1 VARRATSQP
10 AARAAAG
17 AVGPRP
23 QDLLERERA
32 LWSRGLT
39 FVAGVDEV
47 GRGPL
52 AGPVVAA
59 AVVLPPELRL
69 EGVDDSKRLSA
80 RQRERLFEAVAGA
93 ARAIGLGAASAAE
106 IDRLNIRR
114 ATALAMQRAIGR
126 LRPAPEHLLVDGLP
140 VPELGR
146 DLQSAVVGGDRCVQ
160 CIACASIVAKVV
172 RDRLM
177 CRLARRYPGFGWER
191 NMGYGTPAHLD
202 ALRRLGATP
211 HHRRSFRPVDE
222 LGFPFPSHRR

>member
-1 VARRATSQP
+1 MARRSAGRP
-10 AARAAAG
+10 AAHVAAG
-17 AVGPRP
+17 AEGPRP
-23 QDLLERERA
+23 RDLLERERA
-32 LWSRGLT
+32 LWGRGLR
-39 FVAGVDEV
+39 FVAGIDEV

-59 AVVLPPELRL
+59 AVVMPPDVRL
-69 EGVDDSKRLSA
+69 EGADDSKRLSA
-80 RQRERLFEAVAGA
+80 VRRERLFVEVRATALAVGV
-93 ARAIGLGAASAAE
+93 GAASAAE

-114 ATALAMQRAIGR
+114 ATALAMQRAIVR
-126 LRPAPEHLLVDGLP
+126 LRLPPEHLLVDGLP

-146 DLQSAVVGGDRCVQ
+146 EAQSAVVGGDGCVQ

-177 CRLARRYPGFGWER
+177 HRLAARYPGFGWER

-211 HHRRSFRPVDE
+211 HHRRSFRPVDA
-222 LGFPFPSHRR
+222 LGLPL